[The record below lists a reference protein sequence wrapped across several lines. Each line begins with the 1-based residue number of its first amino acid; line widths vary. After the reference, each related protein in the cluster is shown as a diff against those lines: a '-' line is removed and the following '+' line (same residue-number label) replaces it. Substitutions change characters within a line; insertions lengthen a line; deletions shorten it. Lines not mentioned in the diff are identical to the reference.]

1 MAELDLPAGP
11 AELLEAVRK
20 PLADHLGGE
29 PNILLGGGTALAAR
43 WAHRHSTDVDLFVDP
58 ADYRRLFQNE
68 ARFTRDLSFHAPE
81 ARQLD
86 VEPGFLKIAFGDA
99 GHVSVS
105 SSPWLTAD
113 PRSGDT
119 VRSSGIPVETTAEIL
134 ARKLRYRMIHN
145 ERLVPRD
152 LYDLAVA
159 RRHDPTALRSAF
171 SHLKTEHLQHIDTRL
186 HYLTPGWVRRH
197 PEPLL
202 RPASQED
209 ATNAI
214 AIVRRMVQQQIRS
227 RIPARPDVIPP
238 WER

>member
-11 AELLEAVRK
+11 AELLEAVRR

-58 ADYRRLFQNE
+58 ADYKRLFHHE
-68 ARFTRDLSFHAPE
+68 ARFTRDLSLHAPE
-81 ARQLD
+81 ARQID
-86 VEPGFLKIAFGDA
+86 IEPGFLKIAFGAA

-105 SSPWLTAD
+105 SSPWLTPD
-113 PRSGDT
+113 PRSADT
-119 VRSSGIPVETTAEIL
+119 VCGSRIPVETTAEIL
-134 ARKLRYRMIHN
+134 AKKLRYRMIHN
-145 ERLVPRD
+145 ERIVPRD

-159 RRHDPTALRSAF
+159 RRLDPRALETAF
-171 SHLKTEHLQHIDTRL
+171 SQLKTDHLQHIETRL
-186 HYLTPGWVRRH
+186 HYLTPGWLRRH

-202 RPASQED
+202 RPANPED
-209 ATNAI
+209 AANAH
-214 AIVRRMVQQQIRS
+214 AIVRRMVQQRIRS
-227 RIPARPDVIPP
+227 RIPPRPDITPP